1 MSLTL
6 TNQARLEWRSH
17 WLVVLSACGAVGMTT
32 INTYSTGLFIDPFE
46 HEFGWTRAEI
56 TSGPAIAAVT
66 TIIIGPFMGAAVDR
80 IGPRR
85 IGIIGLIALGSLTAS
100 LGLAGPSIWSW
111 LGIWTLLA
119 LMNVFIL
126 PNVWTAAVS
135 GLFSASRGLALAVTL
150 CGSSIASIITPLLTL
165 HLIAQL
171 GWRWAYVG
179 LAATWSVV
187 VIPLVL
193 LLFSSVQ
200 DNARL
205 MRSPSQSRTKD
216 ALLTAIRHEMLSRR
230 FLQMAV
236 GVLLIASVVV
246 TFTVSLVPIL
256 SWNGISRAEAASIA
270 ALVGFSSIAGRLVIG
285 VLLDHLAGRI
295 LAAGAILLPVL
306 SSGFLIAEPGSVA
319 AAMTAVLILGLSLG
333 AELDLVAYLA
343 SRYFSLR
350 HFGFLF
356 GTLASVVTLAGGGGP
371 MLLSEVYDSTHSYL
385 PGLWAAIPMCLASAM
400 LFLTLGPYPA
410 SVEELLPSE
419 YAKGIKR

>member
-66 TIIIGPFMGAAVDR
+66 TIIMGPFMGAAVDR

-150 CGSSIASIITPLLTL
+150 CGSSLASIITPLLTL

-187 VIPLVL
+187 VIPPVF

-205 MRSPSQSRTKD
+205 KRSPSQFRTKG
-216 ALLTAIRHEMLSRR
+216 ALLTAIRGEMLSRR

-256 SWNGISRAEAASIA
+256 SWNGMSRAEAASIA
-270 ALVGFSSIAGRLVIG
+270 ALVGFSSIAGR
-285 VLLDHLAGRI
+285 
-295 LAAGAILLPVL
+295 
-306 SSGFLIAEPGSVA
+306 GSVA

-371 MLLSEVYDSTHSYL
+371 MLLSEIYDSTHSYL
-385 PGLWAAIPMCLASAM
+385 PGLWAAIPMCLVSAM
-400 LFLTLGPYPA
+400 LFLTLGPYPS
-410 SVEELLPSE
+410 SVEEPLLSE
-419 YAKGIKR
+419 YVKGFTR